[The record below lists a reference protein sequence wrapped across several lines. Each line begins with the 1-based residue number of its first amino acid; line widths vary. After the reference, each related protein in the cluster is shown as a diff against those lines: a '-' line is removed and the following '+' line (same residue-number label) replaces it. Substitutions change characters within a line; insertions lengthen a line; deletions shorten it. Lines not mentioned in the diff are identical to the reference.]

1 MDAEWIAFDEGLKPA
16 IRRSVDP
23 SDLPRVEAQMQAT
36 GAVVLR
42 ASRTA
47 LIESREQGVLYVARS
62 VEHAAALREA
72 EEGVL
77 PGRSSAP
84 DARGHHREVG
94 RLLGF
99 PACCVEAFLDR
110 LDRGVDRLDAG
121 GPTGLAEDYVAARGA
136 WVRPADARVNPLL
149 MAVRAQ
155 LVSFY
160 PCRYDCPAAVGFAEA
175 VRAALAAR
183 QPRTAT
189 SLLALLSRPV
199 AIAPDGA
206 RALVALDAGGSTV
219 ERAAAP
225 RRSDGG
231 SDPRDVALAATLP
244 GARVSAGG
252 ALDRAATVLPV
263 WCVDFGAPAPAEAGL
278 G

>member
-1 MDAEWIAFDEGLKPA
+1 MDAEWIAFTAGLKPA
-16 IRRSVDP
+16 IRRTADP
-23 SDLPRVEAQMQAT
+23 ADLDRVEAQLRAT
-36 GAVVLR
+36 GAAVLR
-42 ASRTA
+42 AAQTA
-47 LIESREQGVLYVARS
+47 VIGAREQGVLYVARTA
-62 VEHAAALREA
+62 EHAAALRGA

-77 PGRSSAP
+77 PGRGGAGDP
-84 DARGHHREVG
+84 RGSHREVG

-99 PACCVEAFLDR
+99 PACCVEAFLAR
-110 LDRGVDRLDAG
+110 LDRGVDRLAGG

-136 WVRPADARVNPLL
+136 WVPAADARVNPLL
-149 MAVRAQ
+149 MAAHAQ

-160 PCRYDCPAAVGFAEA
+160 PCRYDCPAAVGVAEA

-183 QPRTAT
+183 QPKTAA

-206 RALVALDAGGSTV
+206 RALVALDAAGAAV

-231 SDPRDVALAATLP
+231 SDPRDVALAAGLP
-244 GARVSAGG
+244 GARRAADG
-252 ALDRAATVLPV
+252 ALDRPGGVLPV
-263 WCVDFGAPAPAEAGL
+263 WCVDFGPRAPGAAGL
-278 G
+278 R